1 MTEHRQIQRYFLNL
15 YLHSDDVM
23 QPAATNPNLTEP
35 SGDWVLYAE
44 HLAALR
50 VCEKRVQKIAY
61 AQGLGAGSDEHGQH
75 EIGWIKG
82 YAAALDAALE
92 AVSGINGKW
101 VFGPR
106 IYKHEVL
113 TAIRLIKG
121 ES

>member
-35 SGDWVLYAE
+35 NGDWVLYLD

-50 VCEKRVQKIAY
+50 ACEKRVQKIAY

-75 EIGWIKG
+75 EAQGVVLPIGRLLNG
-82 YAAALDAALE
+82 PLE
-92 AVSGINGKW
+92 
-101 VFGPR
+101 
-106 IYKHEVL
+106 
-113 TAIRLIKG
+113 
-121 ES
+121 